1 MKKRTMC
8 LIIIWTVLCL
18 MLAIMYPSIKDAANS
33 SRYSEAV
40 GGEAFL
46 WLMPSEVVLA
56 LSMLWNNKE
65 NADG

>member
-8 LIIIWTVLCL
+8 LIITWTVLCL

-33 SRYSEAV
+33 SRYCEAV

-46 WLMPSEVVLA
+46 WLLPSEVVFA
-56 LSMLWNNKE
+56 LSMLWNKKE
-65 NADG
+65 RADG

>member
-8 LIIIWTVLCL
+8 LIITWTVLCL

-33 SRYSEAV
+33 SRYCEAV

-56 LSMLWNNKE
+56 FSMLWEKE
-65 NADG
+65 KSFDG

>member
-1 MKKRTMC
+1 MKKRTML

-18 MLAIMYPSIKDAANS
+18 MIAIMYPSIKDAANS

-46 WLMPSEVVLA
+46 WLMPSEVVLV
-56 LSMLWNNKE
+56 LSMLWEKE
-65 NADG
+65 KREDG